1 MFRDVLVDA
10 DRRRARK
17 KRRNVVGRPS
27 DGRGKN
33 VSRFENQPH
42 DWLVKK
48 SQSTFERGQE
58 DLGSNT

>member
-17 KRRNVVGRPS
+17 KRRNVVGRS
-27 DGRGKN
+27 DDGRGKN

-42 DWLVKK
+42 GWVVKK
-48 SQSTFERGQE
+48 YQSTFERGQE